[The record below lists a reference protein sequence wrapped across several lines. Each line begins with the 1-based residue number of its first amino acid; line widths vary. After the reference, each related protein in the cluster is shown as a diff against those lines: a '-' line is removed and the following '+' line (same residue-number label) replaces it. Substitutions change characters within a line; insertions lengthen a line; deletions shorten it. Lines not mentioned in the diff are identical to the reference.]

1 MPICHRCVRGDFGL
15 GSKKVMLWPRNVWT
29 PSALPTGSG
38 MPFGNGFDSV
48 LMNVRPLSS
57 DGMMFVFWLK
67 PLWKTSPRRW
77 PRKP

>member
-1 MPICHRCVRGDFGL
+1 M
-15 GSKKVMLWPRNVWT
+15 
-29 PSALPTGSG
+29 PSALPTGSW
-38 MPFGNGFDSV
+38 MPFGNGFVSV
-48 LMNVRPLSS
+48 PMKVSPLSS